1 VTCEEGGGE
10 VEKMATFAILVL
22 GLGFARAAAETCFEP
37 LLENGVVDGEGGEHL
52 WTGTFSCN
60 PGYTLVG
67 NTRLKC
73 RKGVWSSSLPT
84 CTAMGKCDPSEL
96 PEISNGEKKSHKPGV
111 YRGSV
116 YKYKCDRGFRMH
128 GSSLLTCT
136 GDHGWDL
143 AKLPL
148 CARPGCDETLVSH
161 LPYGQAK
168 RRAKGAVYVFRCND
182 GSTMEGS
189 STVICDGHHWNSSAP
204 ICLIGP
210 QSVSIG
216 GANTLVQ
223 GQASGFSCVS
233 SSSNPPADIVWQVAD
248 AMGNKLSSVLQESEP
263 VTSWTGLGWETESS
277 VIFTP
282 ESGLTSVMLTC
293 TATNP
298 TLNQTASA
306 EKRLLLQYAP
316 DRVSVSGPSRVRAGE
331 QVVLSCSSSPS
342 VPAASLRW
350 TTKQGGEGSIS
361 EESPEVEV
369 EQKNDG
375 SFVTHSH
382 LRLQAG
388 AGPDLEA
395 VCYGTNEVLG
405 GDSVALVHNVEI
417 ISPPGVPT
425 ISGVQPHS
433 SVQHLNCSTSAG
445 RPPAQLSW
453 YRGSEMMDSH
463 YTVDGDTVSA
473 VITFVPSHTSE
484 SEELTCE
491 ALNEAL
497 SEPIRN
503 TITIQLSTTSSSST
517 TLASTTTVTSSST
530 ESWIKLLE
538 QQESAV
544 QGESESSEVDG
555 YDDDYNYDD
564 EYDEDDLPDYIFN
577 DTDATQSKVESN
589 EISEESAVAGEE
601 DATRDVVPE
610 NIEVDATREG
620 KILGGASVKSLDAA
634 AMSRE
639 EVVLTSEE
647 AIRDD
652 SSDEEMMKVED
663 TAADEK
669 AKQAEKVDAKKPE
682 RGRSEALS
690 SKATPSSVV
699 AFSLM
704 SMITILTTILTSNS
718 ISSFALIRT

>member
-1 VTCEEGGGE
+1 MITE
-10 VEKMATFAILVL
+10 TVL
-22 GLGFARAAAETCFEP
+22 RVRF
-37 LLENGVVDGEGGEHL
+37 
-52 WTGTFSCN
+52 
-60 PGYTLVG
+60 
-67 NTRLKC
+67 
-73 RKGVWSSSLPT
+73 
-84 CTAMGKCDPSEL
+84 
-96 PEISNGEKKSHKPGV
+96 
-111 YRGSV
+111 
-116 YKYKCDRGFRMH
+116 
-128 GSSLLTCT
+128 
-136 GDHGWDL
+136 
-143 AKLPL
+143 
-148 CARPGCDETLVSH
+148 
-161 LPYGQAK
+161 
-168 RRAKGAVYVFRCND
+168 
-182 GSTMEGS
+182 
-189 STVICDGHHWNSSAP
+189 
-204 ICLIGP
+204 GP

-233 SSSNPPADIVWQVAD
+233 SSSNPPADIVWQVAN

-263 VTSWTGLGWETESS
+263 VTSWTGHGWETESS

-282 ESGLTSVMLTC
+282 ESGLTSVLLTC
-293 TATNP
+293 VASNP
-298 TLNQTASA
+298 TLSQTASA

-331 QVVLSCSSSPS
+331 QVVLSCSSSPA

-350 TTKQGGEGSIS
+350 TTKQGGEGSIR
-361 EESPEVEV
+361 EESPEIEV

-382 LRLQAG
+382 LRIQVG

-491 ALNEAL
+491 ASNEAL

-503 TITIQLSTTSSSST
+503 TITIQLSTTSSSSST

-544 QGESESSEVDG
+544 QGESESSEEDG
-555 YDDDYNYDD
+555 YADEYKYD

-589 EISEESAVAGEE
+589 EISEEGAEEE

-610 NIEVDATREG
+610 NIEVEATRKG
-620 KILGGASVKSLDAA
+620 KILGGASVKSLDASG
-634 AMSRE
+634 MTRE

-647 AIRDD
+647 AIK
-652 SSDEEMMKVED
+652 DEELVKVEESKDD
-663 TAADEK
+663 TDADKKVEKDEK
-669 AKQAEKVDAKKPE
+669 VE

-690 SKATPSSVV
+690 SKAPPSSAV
-699 AFSLM
+699 AFSFM
-704 SMITILTTILTSNS
+704 SMITFLTILTSNC
-718 ISSFALIRT
+718 ISNFAPIRT

>member
-1 VTCEEGGGE
+1 MDT
-10 VEKMATFAILVL
+10 T
-22 GLGFARAAAETCFEP
+22 
-37 LLENGVVDGEGGEHL
+37 
-52 WTGTFSCN
+52 
-60 PGYTLVG
+60 
-67 NTRLKC
+67 
-73 RKGVWSSSLPT
+73 SSSSSSESGPISHSI
-84 CTAMGKCDPSEL
+84 TASPEL
-96 PEISNGEKKSHKPGV
+96 NTKV
-111 YRGSV
+111 
-116 YKYKCDRGFRMH
+116 
-128 GSSLLTCT
+128 
-136 GDHGWDL
+136 L
-143 AKLPL
+143 A
-148 CARPGCDETLVSH
+148 CSAINRVMDQHMITETVLRV
-161 LPYGQAK
+161 
-168 RRAKGAVYVFRCND
+168 RF
-182 GSTMEGS
+182 
-189 STVICDGHHWNSSAP
+189 
-204 ICLIGP
+204 GP

-263 VTSWTGLGWETESS
+263 VTSWTGHGWETESS
-277 VIFTP
+277 IIFTP

-298 TLNQTASA
+298 TLSQTASA

-361 EESPEVEV
+361 EEVPEIEV

-382 LRLQAG
+382 LRIQAG

-433 SVQHLNCSTSAG
+433 SVRHLNCSTSAG

-473 VITFVPSHTSE
+473 VITFVPSHTSD

-491 ALNEAL
+491 ASNEAL

-544 QGESESSEVDG
+544 PGESESSEEDDG
-555 YDDDYNYDD
+555 YDDEYKYD
-564 EYDEDDLPDYIFN
+564 EYDEDDLPDYVFN

-589 EISEESAVAGEE
+589 E
-601 DATRDVVPE
+601 
-610 NIEVDATREG
+610 
-620 KILGGASVKSLDAA
+620 
-634 AMSRE
+634 
-639 EVVLTSEE
+639 
-647 AIRDD
+647 
-652 SSDEEMMKVED
+652 
-663 TAADEK
+663 
-669 AKQAEKVDAKKPE
+669 
-682 RGRSEALS
+682 
-690 SKATPSSVV
+690 
-699 AFSLM
+699 
-704 SMITILTTILTSNS
+704 NS
-718 ISSFALIRT
+718 